1 MDLQTAAL
9 PLGYPAKSLLPE
21 PIHRLS
27 IVFVLSLVANFP
39 KLFEYHRI
47 SGRELRIVPYNGNR
61 AYKYYLDG
69 YKVNGKRKRLF
80 FKDIAAANRKLAE
93 LAKRQKKEGQ
103 DGLDISGELRVMAVT
118 RRGAPEEKLRL
129 GSGM

>member
-1 MDLQTAAL
+1 MEAGTGIEPVSSGFADRGLTTWLPRRTRLPDL
-9 PLGYPAKSLLPE
+9 
-21 PIHRLS
+21 IRWLS

-47 SGRELRIVPYNGNR
+47 SGRELRIVPYNGNK

-93 LAKRQKKEGQ
+93 LAKRQKKEGK
-103 DGLDISGELRVMAVT
+103 DGFDISLELRVMAVK
-118 RRGAPEEKLRL
+118 AA
-129 GSGM
+129 